1 MAVAEF
7 SPFCAFVKGVATT
20 VGDTFVSV
28 PSGAKGV
35 IFDKVTFTNPG
46 ASLATSTTTAGLY
59 TAVAAGGNAICTSAT
74 GNLTPL
80 TAATK
85 FKDGTIA
92 SPATTDALVLSQQ
105 TSGTYAGLTGVFVNC
120 GGTNNVA
127 STFDVYITGRVL
139 T

>member
-1 MAVAEF
+1 MAIYDGTQWLA
-7 SPFCAFVKGVATT
+7 SVKGVSTA
-20 VGDTFVSV
+20 VGDVFVQI

-35 IFDKVTFTNPG
+35 IFDKVTFTN
-46 ASLATSTTTAGLY
+46 ASANLSTSTTTAGLY
-59 TAVAAGGNAICTSAT
+59 TAASAGGTAICTSAT

-92 SPATTDALVLSQQ
+92 ASADALTLSQQ
-105 TSGTYAGLTGVFVNC
+105 TSGTNNGFTGVFVNT
-120 GGTNNVA
+120 GGTNNVSA
-127 STFDVYITGRVL
+127 TFDVYIAGRIL